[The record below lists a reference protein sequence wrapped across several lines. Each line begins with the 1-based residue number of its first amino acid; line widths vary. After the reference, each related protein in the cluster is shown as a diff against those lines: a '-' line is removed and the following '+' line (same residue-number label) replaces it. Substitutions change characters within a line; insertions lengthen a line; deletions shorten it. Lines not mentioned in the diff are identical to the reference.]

1 MVVVSPSFLYFVD
14 IMKPLDDYLVVEK
27 TTIRNLRE
35 EDFSALFEMYISFQ
49 PKSYM
54 LGLPPT
60 VEPVCAKWLGT
71 LLLEKLNLIAVFGEH
86 IIGHSSLVDVP
97 RSDVCELIIF
107 VHQDFRGQGV
117 GTALL
122 KETCRRSFNLCK
134 NRIWLMVS
142 CSNTAAIAVY
152 YKCGFRVTGMY
163 GDVYEMELDLE
174 SCIDYMS
181 K

>member
-1 MVVVSPSFLYFVD
+1 
-14 IMKPLDDYLVVEK
+14 MKPLDDYTILEK

-35 EDFSALFEMYISFQ
+35 VDFSALFEMYLSFQ

-60 VEPVCAKWLGT
+60 VEPVCARWLGT
-71 LLLEKLNLIAVFGEH
+71 LLLEKLNLIAVYADH

-97 RSDVCELIIF
+97 QSDICELIIF
-107 VHQDFRGQGV
+107 VHQDFRGHGV
-117 GTALL
+117 GTTLL
-122 KETCRRSFNLCK
+122 KETCRRSFDLGK
-134 NRIWLMVS
+134 DRIWLMVS

-152 YKCGFRVTGMY
+152 YKCGFRVTGMF
-163 GDVYEMELDLE
+163 GDVYEMELDLG
-174 SCIDYMS
+174 SCIDFMS